1 MKNSEMTVALE
12 LIKSGDAKALRELV
26 CEGKDTDEFVF
37 GGSQI
42 RAIVTAIALA
52 VRPGHALMDFAIDL
66 AAPWVDVLSLCE
78 MTDMMIPRA
87 GITEVSPSVDE
98 DISVK
103 SLMESGEFASAIDEM
118 DDDQLF
124 VVMRVLYAHPVW
136 MEELLREDCEA
147 LARRVYSLSRQS
159 DLNYFFGTGK
169 QALLA
174 YATLIPDSIPA
185 EDSPDDNPGDGAD
198 D

>member
-1 MKNSEMTVALE
+1 MKTTEMSVAME
-12 LIKSGDAKALRELV
+12 LIKSGDAEALRELV
-26 CEGKDTDEFVF
+26 CEGKNTDEFVF
-37 GGSQI
+37 SGSQV

-66 AAPWVDVLSLCE
+66 AAPWVDISSLCE

-103 SLMESGEFASAIDEM
+103 SLMESGEFASAINEM

-124 VVMRVLYAHPVW
+124 TIMRVLYAHPAW
-136 MEELLREDCEA
+136 MKELSGWDWEA
-147 LARRVYSLSRQS
+147 LARRVYLLSRQS

-174 YATLIPDSIPA
+174 YATLIPDEQYSCRKFA
-185 EDSPDDNPGDGAD
+185 
-198 D
+198 

>member
-12 LIKSGDAKALRELV
+12 LIKSGDAEALRELV

-37 GGSQI
+37 GGNQI

-78 MTDMMIPRA
+78 MVDMMIPRA

-103 SLMESGEFASAIDEM
+103 SLMESGEFASKVSEM
-118 DDDQLF
+118 DDEF
-124 VVMRVLYAHPVW
+124 VRSIFLNPQPSAQAAF
-136 MEELLREDCEA
+136 DEA
-147 LARRVYSLSRQS
+147 MAKYGPNATVIAMPY
-159 DLNYFFGTGK
+159 GG
-169 QALLA
+169 
-174 YATLIPDSIPA
+174 ATLPCS
-185 EDSPDDNPGDGAD
+185 E
-198 D
+198 

>member
-1 MKNSEMTVALE
+1 MKTTEMSVAME
-12 LIKSGDAKALRELV
+12 LIKSGDAEALRELV

-37 GGSQI
+37 SGNQI

-52 VRPGHALMDFAIDL
+52 VRPGQALMDFAIDL
-66 AAPWVDVLSLCE
+66 AAPWVDISSLCE

-103 SLMESGEFASAIDEM
+103 SLMESGEFASAINEM

-124 VVMRVLYAHPVW
+124 TIMRVLYAHPTW
-136 MEELLREDCEA
+136 MEELPSEDWEA
-147 LARRVYSLSRQS
+147 LARRVYLLSRQS

-174 YATLIPDSIPA
+174 YATLIPDRQYSCRKFA
-185 EDSPDDNPGDGAD
+185 
-198 D
+198 